1 MNASPGIEAFRKL
14 IGEHGSDDDHVFA
27 EPWQARAFGLALAL
41 SERGLFS
48 LREFQVALI
57 GRINSYEKRQCI
69 AGTADYY
76 TRWIEALEDLLAQK
90 KLLPSERLSLLEH
103 EAVEDAESRKVH
115 QRMTSRDENGRLVV
129 APLII
134 DPGLG

>member
-1 MNASPGIEAFRKL
+1 MNATPGVEAFRQL
-14 IGEHGSDDDHVFA
+14 IDDYRFDDHHVFA
-27 EPWQARAFGLALAL
+27 EPWQARAFALALAL

-57 GRINSYEKRQCI
+57 GRINSYEKSQCI
-69 AGTADYY
+69 AGTSDYY
-76 TRWIEALEDLLAQK
+76 TRWIEALEDLLAQE

-103 EAVEDAESRKVH
+103 EVVEDAESRKVH
-115 QRMTSRDENGRLVV
+115 QLITSRDENGRPRM
-129 APLII
+129 APLLV